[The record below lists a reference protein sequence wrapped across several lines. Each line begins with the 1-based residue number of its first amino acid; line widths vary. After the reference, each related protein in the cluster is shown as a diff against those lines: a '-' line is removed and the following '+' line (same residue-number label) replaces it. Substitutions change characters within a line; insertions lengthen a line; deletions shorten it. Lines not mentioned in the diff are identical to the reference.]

1 MKIQSVRVSLNP
13 DTDHGYS
20 TLKVEVRAGGYCH
33 DVVIPMHEDDFVS
46 AFDFI
51 MDEARRHI
59 IAAVKKQLPAPEF
72 SDCCRVPMRIAG
84 GGGEGSTMWHEC
96 KNCGKPCG
104 WAKL

>member
-1 MKIQSVRVSLNP
+1 MKIENVHVLLETQKSYGCSSLTVRVRTS
-13 DTDHGYS
+13 
-20 TLKVEVRAGGYCH
+20 GYCH
-33 DVVIPMHEDDFVS
+33 EVVIPMHEDDFVS

-72 SDCCRVPMRIAG
+72 SDCCRAQMRIAG